1 MSERKRRVR
10 VGKLDTV
17 GGVVTELGKIYR
29 EARRGELDT
38 LDATRLANVL
48 SDIRRGLERNASTGI
63 HLGKTNGHAIEVS
76 EARQEFY
83 RRIDGIRERMRA
95 GEADRET
102 E

>member
-38 LDATRLANVL
+38 LDATRLARVLCEIRRALEGNASSAIFL
-48 SDIRRGLERNASTGI
+48 SDPIQ
-63 HLGKTNGHAIEVS
+63 VS
-76 EARQEFY
+76 EARQEFD

-95 GEADRET
+95 GEADRGT

>member
-1 MSERKRRVR
+1 MSERKRKERKVR

-17 GGVVTELGKIYR
+17 GNVVTEMAKIYR
-29 EARRGELDT
+29 EARRGNLET
-38 LDATRLANVL
+38 LDAVRLARVL
-48 SDIRRGLERNASTGI
+48 CEIRRGLETNSPAI
-63 HLGKTNGHAIEVS
+63 FLGGPIQVS
-76 EARQEFY
+76 EAKREFI